1 MENRGLSRF
10 RAYTLELLVYS
21 ALIVV
26 YVLLVLGFLGDWLRH
41 LYDDSKT
48 RYALVCLLLI
58 IGQSIVLDTVTG
70 LLVRIIRAR
79 ID

>member
-1 MENRGLSRF
+1 MERQGSNRF

-26 YVLLVLGFLGDWLRH
+26 YVLLVLSFLDGWLKN
-41 LYDDSKT
+41 LYDVSKT

-58 IGQSIVLDTVTG
+58 IGQSVILDTVTG
-70 LLVRIIRAR
+70 LLMRVFRGR